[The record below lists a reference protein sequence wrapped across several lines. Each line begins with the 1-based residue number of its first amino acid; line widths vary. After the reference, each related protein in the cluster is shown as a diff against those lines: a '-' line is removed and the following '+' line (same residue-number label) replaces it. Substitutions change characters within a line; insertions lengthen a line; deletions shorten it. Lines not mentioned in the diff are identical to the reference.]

1 MENTTTNGHLNNA
14 LLINKGH
21 LNNSLHSIPKPKP
34 SLAPTLGHHLARRLV
49 QVGVSDVFSV
59 PGDSNL
65 TLLDYFIGEPGL
77 NLVGCC
83 SELNA
88 GYAADGYARAKG
100 VSACAVTFTVGGLS
114 ILNAIAGAY
123 SQDLAV
129 ICIVGGPNSNDYG
142 AKTIL
147 HHTIGLSD
155 FSQELQC
162 FRAVTCHQAV
172 INDLDNA
179 QEQIDGAITA
189 CLEEKKPVYISI
201 SCNLASIPH
210 PTFVQDPIP
219 LVFSSKMSNH
229 MALEV
234 AVEAAAE
241 ILNKAVKPVLVAGPK
256 LRVAKARNAF
266 IELADSCGYAIAV
279 MPAAKGLVPENFPC
293 FIGTYWGAAS
303 TLYSAEIVETADAS
317 LFAGPIFDD
326 LSSVGHS
333 LVFNKRAAIIAEP
346 ERVIIPNMPVF
357 WRVPLKIFLEK
368 LAKRL
373 DHNTSA
379 YENYQRICVPEA
391 LPLQSDPSE
400 DLKTNIMFG
409 HIQKMLLG
417 DMILLADAGDAW
429 FQCQKLKLPEGCG
442 YETQLLY
449 ASIGWSIG
457 ATLGFAQ
464 AEPDKRVIAVIGD
477 GSFQMAPQEVSTM
490 LRWGHNSIIFLINN
504 GGYTIEVEIHDGP
517 YNVIKNWSYA
527 GLVKTIQNGE
537 GNCWTTKVRCEKE
550 LIAAIETAMGDKK
563 NCLCFIEVIVHR
575 DDTSKELLQ
584 FVCRLAAG
592 NSRPPNSR

>member
-142 AKTIL
+142 AKTSSP
-147 HHTIGLSD
+147 HHRIVGFLPGASVLSG
-155 FSQELQC
+155 SHL
-162 FRAVTCHQAV
+162 
-172 INDLDNA
+172 
-179 QEQIDGAITA
+179 
-189 CLEEKKPVYISI
+189 P
-201 SCNLASIPH
+201 
-210 PTFVQDPIP
+210 
-219 LVFSSKMSNH
+219 SSKPFQYLMSNH

-266 IELADSCGYAIAV
+266 ID
-279 MPAAKGLVPENFPC
+279 
-293 FIGTYWGAAS
+293 
-303 TLYSAEIVETADAS
+303 AEIVETADAS

-357 WRVPLKIFLEK
+357 WRVPLKNFLEK

-409 HIQKMLLG
+409 HMQKMLLG

-442 YETQLLY
+442 CN
-449 ASIGWSIG
+449 SWV
-457 ATLGFAQ
+457 AQ

-527 GLVKTIQNGE
+527 GLVNTIQNGE

-563 NCLCFIEVIVHR
+563 NCLC
-575 DDTSKELLQ
+575 L
-584 FVCRLAAG
+584 
-592 NSRPPNSR
+592 